1 MRSVATPVAD
11 LGLLVGDRALQA
23 PSRLVSLRLP
33 DSRSV
38 ALLVDTVRGVHYL
51 EPRGTFPPLL
61 RDAAVIQELARLDTQ
76 LLTVLDAGRLLTDA
90 EWQELTQSR
99 VGS

>member
-1 MRSVATPVAD
+1 MIERVRTGN
-11 LGLLVGDRALQA
+11 LGRRDDGLVRE
-23 PSRLVSLRLP
+23 RVVER
-33 DSRSV
+33 
-38 ALLVDTVRGVHYL
+38 
-51 EPRGTFPPLL
+51 
-61 RDAAVIQELARLDTQ
+61 IQELARLDTQ